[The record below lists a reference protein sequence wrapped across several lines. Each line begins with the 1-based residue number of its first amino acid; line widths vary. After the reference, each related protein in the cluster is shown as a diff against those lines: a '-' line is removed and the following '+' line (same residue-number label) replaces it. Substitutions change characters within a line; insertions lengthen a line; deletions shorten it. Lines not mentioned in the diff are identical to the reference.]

1 MNELMNIV
9 LDIRSLLWAFL
20 DTPRIEK
27 RRMDIIL
34 SEDNEIFYSQASLWE
49 ISIKTAFFDVALLQ
63 TTNAS
68 HSTSCK

>member
-34 SEDNEIFYSQASLWE
+34 SEDTEIF
-49 ISIKTAFFDVALLQ
+49 
-63 TTNAS
+63 
-68 HSTSCK
+68 